1 LTETT
6 KEESFNEIF
15 GEAVDAA
22 FASLGESAKGAVYW
36 YITRETGVEKKGL
49 ASHVEVLAPALEAF
63 FQKGST
69 IIEMMILQQV
79 SSRTGIVLPKE
90 QYGGFVDAVSRLSK
104 AYDEG
109 PRIRVRL
116 H

>member
-1 LTETT
+1 MKTT

-15 GEAVDAA
+15 AEAVDAA

-36 YITRETGVEKKGL
+36 YITKETGVEKKGL

-63 FQKGST
+63 FQKGSA

-79 SSRTGIVLPKE
+79 SSRTGIVLPEE
-90 QYGGFVDAVSRLSK
+90 QYGRFVDAVRRFSK
-104 AYDEG
+104 AYDKG